1 MGIVEPSV
9 ANNRAYT
16 FQTDICISDWASEED
31 GATSGDNDLLELN
44 FRNGSDTTWLLGLKR
59 DGSSI
64 QFVDYSSGSYKTSP
78 SIATAGEQ
86 FNLRLEWTYGSRSG
100 SYGNN
105 VMKIFVNNKL
115 VFIANSGN
123 LKVNDKMVIWSRI
136 NITNVRITS
145 GATTELNVK
154 LDNTRL
160 YSSDKTFVENEI
172 PAFVYD
178 ESNNIVEN
186 PNK

>member
-1 MGIVEPSV
+1 
-9 ANNRAYT
+9 
-16 FQTDICISDWASEED
+16 
-31 GATSGDNDLLELN
+31 
-44 FRNGSDTTWLLGLKR
+44 
-59 DGSSI
+59 
-64 QFVDYSSGSYKTSP
+64 
-78 SIATAGEQ
+78 
-86 FNLRLEWTYGSRSG
+86 
-100 SYGNN
+100 
-105 VMKIFVNNKL
+105 MKIFVDNKL